1 MKGFHSFKTGL
12 VIASAAIVLTGC
24 ATSGHRYSE
33 ANDGYPSDAPNLS
46 NVPDAVPRNEPHASM
61 GNAPTYEVLGKV
73 YHVLPSSEGYDRV
86 GIASFY
92 GTKFNGYHTSDGE
105 IYNMYA
111 MTAASKVL
119 PLPTYVKVTN
129 LENGRSVIVRVNDRG
144 PFNSRIMDLSY
155 AAATKLG
162 YVRQGTA
169 RVRVQAINPA
179 TWHASSESSGQTA
192 LASSSPAHSTE
203 TTVAGNGTNSAISSS
218 GSSGD
223 IPAVIS
229 SEHGAVS
236 SSTGSSSAV
245 SSSAGSSGFS
255 SGEQASDEHLTSDSA
270 GQLMASTA
278 GASPHPRSE
287 NDHAT
292 AGAVSNVEQGTA
304 ADTSNGTSADLSS
317 STASQLMSSSASQ
330 TAPSTVNNDD
340 ASAAAGVYLQAIAVT
355 DETQAE
361 QIRQRLSQA
370 MGVAGRI
377 VPFHQYFRVQ
387 MGPFSESGVSQAR
400 AELAAQGYPGAI
412 LIR

>member
-12 VIASAAIVLTGC
+12 VIASATMVLTGC

-33 ANDGYPSDAPNLS
+33 ANDGYPSDAPNVS
-46 NVPDAVPRNEPHASM
+46 NVPDAVPKNEPHASM

-73 YHVLPSSEGYDRV
+73 YHVLPSSKGYDRV

-119 PLPTYVKVTN
+119 PLPTYAKVTN

-169 RVRVQAINPA
+169 RVRVQAIDPT
-179 TWHASSESSGQTA
+179 TWQHSSEPSSQPA
-192 LASSSPAHSTE
+192 LAQQASSSATQSSE
-203 TTVAGNGTNSAISSS
+203 TAGAGSGTNSATS
-218 GSSGD
+218 GSENASA
-223 IPAVIS
+223 AVS
-229 SEHGAVS
+229 SEHSAVPS
-236 SSTGSSSAV
+236 NTLPSNV
-245 SSSAGSSGFS
+245 SSSAS
-255 SGEQASDEHLTSDSA
+255 EQPTDEHLTSDSA

-278 GASPHPRSE
+278 GASPYS
-287 NDHAT
+287 HAKNAST
-292 AGAVSNVEQGTA
+292 DAAQNIGKGTA
-304 ADTSNGTSADLSS
+304 VNTSNGTSADLSS
-317 STASQLMSSSASQ
+317 STASQLMNPSSDQSVSSSASSHDAGSIS
-330 TAPSTVNNDD
+330 APT
-340 ASAAAGVYLQAIAVT
+340 GVYLQAIAVT
-355 DETQAE
+355 DEAQAE

-370 MGVAGRI
+370 LGVAGRI
-377 VPFHQYFRVQ
+377 ERFRQYFRVQ
-387 MGPFSESGVSQAR
+387 MGPFSEGGVSQAR
-400 AELAAQGYPGAI
+400 AELAAHGYPGAI